1 MPAVRKKRRLAGTA
15 PREEGA
21 APTYIP
27 SASALGQ
34 LLSRLRRWA
43 RAPERV
49 PIRCRGVRVTSH
61 IEANGDKEL
70 SRAFGHGMPC
80 PY

>member
-1 MPAVRKKRRLAGTA
+1 
-15 PREEGA
+15 
-21 APTYIP
+21 
-27 SASALGQ
+27 
-34 LLSRLRRWA
+34 
-43 RAPERV
+43 
-49 PIRCRGVRVTSH
+49 VRVTSH